1 MLQKQIRSVNELN
14 KITANNLK
22 TTDNSI
28 SLNSKSFQVV
38 PKQIKL
44 AQSSTDMTI
53 DKDCVSVVSKNL
65 INEWKVDQEDISNSF
80 SMSRAFSD
88 IESEFQMGTPSEMF
102 VQHGTSVTQPTQ
114 KQGKP
119 FFIPAKNP
127 VLERAQQRGGNQQDD
142 EQEESV
148 LGKPHDPTSTKQ
160 L

>member
-38 PKQIKL
+38 PTQIKL

-88 IESEFQMGTPSEMF
+88 IESEF
-102 VQHGTSVTQPTQ
+102 
-114 KQGKP
+114 
-119 FFIPAKNP
+119 
-127 VLERAQQRGGNQQDD
+127 
-142 EQEESV
+142 
-148 LGKPHDPTSTKQ
+148 
-160 L
+160 